1 MTLSIQKK
9 LVVDERGRPQ
19 EVIISWAQYQQII
32 EMIGLDLN
40 DATLA
45 DLREARQDRQAGV
58 NRCEDQRLLSRD
70 TQSRR

>member
-32 EMIGLDLN
+32 EMLGLDL
-40 DATLA
+40 DEATIG
-45 DLREARQDRQAGV
+45 DLREARQDRIA
-58 NRCEDQRLLSRD
+58 EKRD
-70 TQSRR
+70 AYVALDAIP

>member
-32 EMIGLDLN
+32 EMLGLDL
-40 DATLA
+40 DEATIA
-45 DLREARQDRQAGV
+45 DLREARQDRIA
-58 NRCEDQRLLSRD
+58 EKRD
-70 TQSRR
+70 AYVALDAIP